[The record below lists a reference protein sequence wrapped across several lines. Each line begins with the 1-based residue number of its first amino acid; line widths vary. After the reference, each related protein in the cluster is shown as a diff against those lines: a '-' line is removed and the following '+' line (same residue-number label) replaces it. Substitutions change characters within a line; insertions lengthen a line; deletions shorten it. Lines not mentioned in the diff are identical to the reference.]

1 MEKRGT
7 RRVHGSSTFTN
18 SKVSKPK
25 RLGLGTKG
33 RGRDDFKQT
42 GRKAC
47 GEKRERQM
55 QARESK
61 LFRCN
66 FRANHQP
73 SGNDV

>member
-1 MEKRGT
+1 MDPPL
-7 RRVHGSSTFTN
+7 TN
-18 SKVSKPK
+18 SKVSKPM

-55 QARESK
+55 QARASFSVATSG
-61 LFRCN
+61 LTI
-66 FRANHQP
+66 NHQ
-73 SGNDV
+73 VTMKA